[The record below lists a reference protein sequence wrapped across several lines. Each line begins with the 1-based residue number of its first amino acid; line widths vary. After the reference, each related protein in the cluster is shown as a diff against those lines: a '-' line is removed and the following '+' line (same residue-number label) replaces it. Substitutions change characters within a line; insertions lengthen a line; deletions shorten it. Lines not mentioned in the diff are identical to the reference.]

1 MTGRLLAV
9 KIIAVN
15 TSVQLAPANSQGL
28 LLRNPVIA
36 AAGTFGYGDEM
47 SQWLDIQRLG
57 AIVSKGVTLKPRE
70 GNAQPRLIETT
81 SGLLNS
87 IGLQNIGV
95 EAVIREKAPVWAG
108 WQVPVIVNIAGE
120 SLKEYADVA
129 KRLDGVAGVKAIEVN
144 IGCPNVKAGGIE
156 FGTTPR
162 LAAAV
167 TTRVKKATALPVIVK
182 LSPNVSDIVAIARA
196 VVDAGADAITL
207 INTLRGMAI
216 DIKQRCPA
224 LGNTTGGL
232 SGPAIKPVALYMVY
246 RVAGAVRMPVIGC
259 GGIVT
264 AQDALEFLMAG
275 ASAVQVGTAN
285 FLDPAAALG
294 IAAGIEEYMSE
305 HGLSNLGQV
314 TGSALDS

>member
-1 MTGRLLAV
+1 M
-9 KIIAVN
+9 
-15 TSVQLAPANSQGL
+15 
-28 LLRNPVIA
+28 
-36 AAGTFGYGDEM
+36 
-47 SQWLDIQRLG
+47 
-57 AIVSKGVTLKPRE
+57 
-70 GNAQPRLIETT
+70 
-81 SGLLNS
+81 
-87 IGLQNIGV
+87 
-95 EAVIREKAPVWAG
+95 
-108 WQVPVIVNIAGE
+108 
-120 SLKEYADVA
+120 
-129 KRLDGVAGVKAIEVN
+129 
-144 IGCPNVKAGGIE
+144 E

-167 TTRVKKATALPVIVK
+167 TARVKKATALPVIVK

-216 DIKQRCPA
+216 DIKQRRPA

-246 RVAGAVRMPVIGC
+246 KVAGAVRVPVIGC

-275 ASAVQVGTAN
+275 ATAVQMGTAN

-294 IAAGIEEYMSE
+294 VADGIEEYMSE
-305 HGLSNLGQV
+305 HGLSDLGQV
-314 TGSALDS
+314 AGLALHP